1 MNGEG
6 LKTKSAEDDY
16 GDANYRRRNN
26 KATLL
31 FVFKSRFVKGAAE
44 KIVLRERERGANAF
58 YRSKRSSLTHS
69 LVLSPRLFIVKF
81 QGMLVFSQF

>member
-6 LKTKSAEDDY
+6 LKTKSAGNGY

-31 FVFKSRFVKGAAE
+31 FVFKSRFVKGAEE
-44 KIVLRERERGANAF
+44 KIVLRERARVQTLF
-58 YRSKRSSLTHS
+58 LSQQTIFTHS
-69 LVLSPRLFIVKF
+69 
-81 QGMLVFSQF
+81 FSRFC

>member
-6 LKTKSAEDDY
+6 LKTKSANDDDY

-31 FVFKSRFVKGAAE
+31 FVFKSRFVKGAEE
-44 KIVLRERERGANAF
+44 KIVLRERAQTLFIAANDLH
-58 YRSKRSSLTHS
+58 SLT
-69 LVLSPRLFIVKF
+69 LS
-81 QGMLVFSQF
+81 FSRRGFSS

>member
-6 LKTKSAEDDY
+6 LKTKSADDGY

-31 FVFKSRFVKGAAE
+31 FVFKSRFVKGAEE
-44 KIVLRERERGANAF
+44 KIVLRENACKRFFIAANDLH
-58 YRSKRSSLTHS
+58 SLT
-69 LVLSPRLFIVKF
+69 LSR
-81 QGMLVFSQF
+81 

>member
-6 LKTKSAEDDY
+6 LKTKSADDGY

-31 FVFKSRFVKGAAE
+31 FVFKSRFVKGAEE
-44 KIVLRERERGANAF
+44 KIVLRERERARASAF
-58 YRSKRSSLTHS
+58 
-69 LVLSPRLFIVKF
+69 LSQQTIFTDS
-81 QGMLVFSQF
+81 FSR